1 MNVSAA
7 TRVPRRS
14 TWSLPTAYLVT
25 LLPIIGAT
33 VSAWIELST
42 PGESAWWIVAGA
54 WFVASPIVAA
64 AATERAG
71 GSRSVRLLV
80 VLTLIAMLE
89 AIWIRNVPV
98 PTHPIL
104 YMGGSS
110 PRTGAAI
117 AMLTG
122 VAWWVASDRSI
133 HWLRRDQPVIALVF
147 GASALTMLSFVA
159 FVVGMLV
166 P

>member
-1 MNVSAA
+1 MNASAA
-7 TRVPRRS
+7 TRVPPRS
-14 TWSLPTAYLVT
+14 TWPLPTAYLVT
-25 LLPIIGAT
+25 LVPIIGAT
-33 VSAWIELST
+33 VPAWIELST

-64 AATERAG
+64 AATVRAG

-80 VLTLIAMLE
+80 VLTLVAMLE
-89 AIWIRNVPV
+89 AIWIFNVHESTQPGV
-98 PTHPIL
+98 

-122 VAWWVASDRSI
+122 VAWWVASGRSI
-133 HWLRRDQPVIALVF
+133 HRLRKGHSVVAFVF
-147 GASALTMLSFVA
+147 GASALTMLSFA
-159 FVVGMLV
+159 ALIVGMLV